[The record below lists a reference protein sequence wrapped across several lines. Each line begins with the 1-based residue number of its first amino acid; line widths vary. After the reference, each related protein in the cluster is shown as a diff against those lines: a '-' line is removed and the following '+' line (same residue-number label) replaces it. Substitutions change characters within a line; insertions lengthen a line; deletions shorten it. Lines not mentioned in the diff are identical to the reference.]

1 MAALQVGP
9 AKRLREDTQIRKAPS
24 RGQGKNG
31 ARIPPGVAN
40 IDFQYPSF
48 RQKGH
53 VTQNV
58 NKLYMSF
65 QRIHLI

>member
-48 RQKGH
+48 RHTVRVATPSGTLSK
-53 VTQNV
+53 N
-58 NKLYMSF
+58 
-65 QRIHLI
+65 